1 MKSKNNKQDLEG
13 ASLEVASLEDASL
26 EGLSLEGVGLEGL
39 GLDGLGLDGLGLDGL
54 GLEDAGLED
63 AKEEKKAFTLN
74 NTNAI
79 TLINFYKIFKDL
91 LMDLNSSFNDKVG
104 SVIANNK
111 DYQLIIYYCLPNYK
125 ENMNADEYINS
136 ISLDSI
142 DINFMTSL
150 NNVYE
155 YCKHTFAVRSIDIL
169 YQNEDIFLNKG
180 NVKNNTNDAICTM
193 FLPDIEFS
201 DLYYD
206 DTSSQTKQTLWKY
219 LQLLLFNII
228 TSIDDIS
235 FFGNSLELLK
245 IIDSEN
251 LSAKIQSTVEEL
263 SNIFSFKENNVPK
276 KNNTKGEEEGEEEE
290 EENEEHGDFP
300 NMASL
305 FDISGSPFAM
315 FNTMFN
321 DLSNNFREFSENIG
335 ENMRTN
341 ADGSNA
347 DGTNTDGET
356 KHNDYA
362 IPDKDELF
370 SHLNNLI
377 NGKIGSLAKE
387 IAEETSK
394 DFDLDA
400 DNLGDVN
407 DVLKGFMKNPSKML
421 GLIDNINKKINN
433 KMKDGSIKESELLEE
448 ATEIFKNMKNMPGM
462 TNFNDIL
469 KSMNLDKFMPKGGK
483 INPNTFQNMMEQNVK
498 MSKMKERM
506 RKKAETNKDYAAS
519 AAATKAANA
528 ANATNANT
536 SKATDLQDLTANLS
550 SLMEEMKSNTSFIE
564 DIIKNQGN
572 AAPTPRLTDEQSKRS
587 SNNKKKANR
596 KKN

>member
-1 MKSKNNKQDLEG
+1 MTSKNNKPDLE
-13 ASLEVASLEDASL
+13 D
-26 EGLSLEGVGLEGL
+26 VGLKDVGL
-39 GLDGLGLDGLGLDGL
+39 K
-54 GLEDAGLED
+54 DA
-63 AKEEKKAFTLN
+63 KAFTLN
-74 NTNAI
+74 NITAI

-91 LMDLNSSFNDKVG
+91 LNDLNTSFSDKVG
-104 SVIANNK
+104 PLIENNK
-111 DYQLIIYYCLPNYK
+111 DYQLIINYNLPHYK

-136 ISLDSI
+136 ITLDSI

-169 YQNEDIFLNKG
+169 YQNEDIFLNKD
-180 NVKNNTNDAICTM
+180 NVKNSNRDDNVICTM
-193 FLPDIEFS
+193 FLPDIDFA

-206 DTSSQTKQTLWKY
+206 DTSSQTKQTIWKY

-263 SNIFSFKENNVPK
+263 SNIFSFKENKVPK
-276 KNNTKGEEEGEEEE
+276 KNNDDQESKEEGEEEDGE
-290 EENEEHGDFP
+290 EGEDNSHGLGDLP
-300 NMASL
+300 NMESL
-305 FDISGSPFAM
+305 

-321 DLSNNFREFSENIG
+321 DLSNNFKDFSENMKNRG
-335 ENMRTN
+335 NDDN
-341 ADGSNA
+341 DNNDGN
-347 DGTNTDGET
+347 DGNDGNDVNRGNGDNN

-362 IPDKDELF
+362 IPDKEELF

-394 DFDLDA
+394 DFDLDGE
-400 DNLGDVN
+400 NLEDVN
-407 DVLKGFMKNPSKML
+407 ELLKNFMKNPSKMM

-483 INPNTFQNMMEQNVK
+483 INPNAFQNMMEQNVK

-506 RKKAETNKDYAAS
+506 RKKAENNKDYAAN
-519 AAATKAANA
+519 AQNAAANA
-528 ANATNANT
+528 QNAAAMKNAN
-536 SKATDLQDLTANLS
+536 DLQDLTANLS

-564 DIIKNQGN
+564 DIIKNQSN
-572 AAPTPRLTDEQSKRS
+572 SNSAASTPRSNDEHSKRG
-587 SNNKKKANR
+587 SNNKKKAHR

>member
-1 MKSKNNKQDLEG
+1 MKSKNNKP
-13 ASLEVASLEDASL
+13 
-26 EGLSLEGVGLEGL
+26 
-39 GLDGLGLDGLGLDGL
+39 
-54 GLEDAGLED
+54 GLEDAGLKEDTCLEVED
-63 AKEEKKAFTLN
+63 ASLKDASSKDEKKAFTLN
-74 NTNAI
+74 NVNAI

-91 LMDLNSSFNDKVG
+91 LNDLNSSFNDKVG
-104 SVIANNK
+104 SLIENNK
-111 DYQLIIYYCLPNYK
+111 DYQLIINYSLPQYK

-136 ISLDSI
+136 ITLDSI

-180 NVKNNTNDAICTM
+180 NVKNSNSDDNVICTM
-193 FLPDIEFS
+193 FLPDIDFA

-263 SNIFSFKENNVPK
+263 SNIFSFKENKVPK
-276 KNNTKGEEEGEEEE
+276 KNNDDQECKEEEDDEDDS
-290 EENEEHGDFP
+290 HGLGDLP
-300 NMASL
+300 NMEGL

-321 DLSNNFREFSENIG
+321 DLSNNFKEFSENMKNHHADSADDANDANDADA
-335 ENMRTN
+335 EHTN
-341 ADGSNA
+341 KN
-347 DGTNTDGET
+347 N

-362 IPDKDELF
+362 IPDKEELF

-394 DFDLDA
+394 DFDLDSE
-400 DNLGDVN
+400 NLGDVN
-407 DVLKGFMKNPSKML
+407 DLLKGFMKNPSKMM
-421 GLIDNINKKINN
+421 GLIDNINKKINH

-506 RKKAETNKDYAAS
+506 RKKAENNKDYAAQD
-519 AAATKAANA
+519 AQKNAPQDAQKNA
-528 ANATNANT
+528 AYTKNAN
-536 SKATDLQDLTANLS
+536 DLQDLTANLS

-572 AAPTPRLTDEQSKRS
+572 SNSAASTPRSNDEHSKRS
-587 SNNKKKANR
+587 TNNKKKAHR

>member
-1 MKSKNNKQDLEG
+1 MKSKNNKPGLEDT
-13 ASLEVASLEDASL
+13 SLEVEDSCLEVEDAS
-26 EGLSLEGVGLEGL
+26 SK
-39 GLDGLGLDGLGLDGL
+39 D
-54 GLEDAGLED
+54 
-63 AKEEKKAFTLN
+63 EKKAFTLN
-74 NTNAI
+74 NITAI

-91 LMDLNSSFNDKVG
+91 LNDLNTSFNDKVG
-104 SVIANNK
+104 SLIENNK
-111 DYQLIIYYCLPNYK
+111 DYQLIINYNLPHYK

-136 ISLDSI
+136 ITLDSI

-155 YCKHTFAVRSIDIL
+155 YCKHSFAVRSIDIL

-180 NVKNNTNDAICTM
+180 NVKNSNSNDTVICTM
-193 FLPDIEFS
+193 FLPDIDFA

-206 DTSSQTKQTLWKY
+206 DTSLQTKQTIWKY

-263 SNIFSFKENNVPK
+263 SNIFSFKENKVPK
-276 KNNTKGEEEGEEEE
+276 KNNDDQESKEEEGDGEEGEDDS
-290 EENEEHGDFP
+290 HGLGDLP
-300 NMASL
+300 NMEGL
-305 FDISGSPFAM
+305 

-321 DLSNNFREFSENIG
+321 DLSNNFKDFSENMKNHTDADADTEAEADTEADNG
-335 ENMRTN
+335 ADAEHTN
-341 ADGSNA
+341 KN
-347 DGTNTDGET
+347 N

-362 IPDKDELF
+362 IPDKEELF

-394 DFDLDA
+394 DFDLESE
-400 DNLGDVN
+400 NLEDVN
-407 DVLKGFMKNPSKML
+407 ELLKSFMKNPSKMM

-483 INPNTFQNMMEQNVK
+483 INPNAFQNMMEQNVK

-506 RKKAETNKDYAAS
+506 RKKAENNKDYAAN
-519 AAATKAANA
+519 AQNAAANA
-528 ANATNANT
+528 QNSAANAQNAAAMKN
-536 SKATDLQDLTANLS
+536 ADDLQDLTANLS

-572 AAPTPRLTDEQSKRS
+572 SNSAASTPRSNDEHSKRG
-587 SNNKKKANR
+587 SNNKKKAHR

>member
-1 MKSKNNKQDLEG
+1 MKSKNNKPDLEDT
-13 ASLEVASLEDASL
+13 SLEVEDACLEVEDAS
-26 EGLSLEGVGLEGL
+26 SK
-39 GLDGLGLDGLGLDGL
+39 D
-54 GLEDAGLED
+54 
-63 AKEEKKAFTLN
+63 EKKAFTLN
-74 NTNAI
+74 NITAI

-91 LMDLNSSFNDKVG
+91 LNDLNTSFNDKVG
-104 SVIANNK
+104 PLIENNK
-111 DYQLIIYYCLPNYK
+111 DYQLIINYNLPHYK

-136 ISLDSI
+136 ITLDSI

-169 YQNEDIFLNKG
+169 YQNEDIFLNKD
-180 NVKNNTNDAICTM
+180 NVKNSNRDDNVICTM
-193 FLPDIEFS
+193 FLPDIDFA

-206 DTSSQTKQTLWKY
+206 DTSSQTKQTIWKY

-263 SNIFSFKENNVPK
+263 SNIFSFKDNKVPK
-276 KNNTKGEEEGEEEE
+276 KNNDDQESKEEEE
-290 EENEEHGDFP
+290 EEDGEEGDSHGLGDLP
-300 NMASL
+300 NMEGL
-305 FDISGSPFAM
+305 

-321 DLSNNFREFSENIG
+321 DLSNNFKDFSENMKNHNDADADADDAG
-335 ENMRTN
+335 E
-341 ADGSNA
+341 ADN
-347 DGTNTDGET
+347 DGNDVNRGNRDNN

-362 IPDKDELF
+362 IPDKEELF

-394 DFDLDA
+394 DFDLDGE
-400 DNLGDVN
+400 NLEDVN
-407 DVLKGFMKNPSKML
+407 DLLKNFMKNPSKMM

-483 INPNTFQNMMEQNVK
+483 INPNAFQNMMEQNVK

-506 RKKAETNKDYAAS
+506 RKKAETNKDYAAN
-519 AAATKAANA
+519 AQNAAANA
-528 ANATNANT
+528 QNAAAMKNAD
-536 SKATDLQDLTANLS
+536 DLQDLTANLS

-572 AAPTPRLTDEQSKRS
+572 SNSAASTPRSNDEHSKRG
-587 SNNKKKANR
+587 SNNKKKAHR

>member
-1 MKSKNNKQDLEG
+1 MTSKNNKQCF
-13 ASLEVASLEDASL
+13 EDTK
-26 EGLSLEGVGLEGL
+26 
-39 GLDGLGLDGLGLDGL
+39 
-54 GLEDAGLED
+54 ED
-63 AKEEKKAFTLN
+63 KTTFTLN
-74 NTNAI
+74 NVNAI

-91 LMDLNSSFNDKVG
+91 LIDLNNSFNDKVG
-104 SVIANNK
+104 SLIENNK
-111 DYQLIIYYCLPNYK
+111 DYQLIINYSLPHYK

-142 DINFMTSL
+142 DINFMMSL

-180 NVKNNTNDAICTM
+180 NVKNSNSNDNAICTM

-263 SNIFSFKENNVPK
+263 SNIFSFKENKAPK
-276 KNNTKGEEEGEEEE
+276 KNNDDQECKEEEGDEDDS
-290 EENEEHGDFP
+290 HGLGDLP
-300 NMASL
+300 NMEGL

-321 DLSNNFREFSENIG
+321 DLSNNFKEFSENMNDNSG
-335 ENMRTN
+335 DSDNN
-341 ADGSNA
+341 
-347 DGTNTDGET
+347 

-362 IPDKDELF
+362 IPDKEELF

-394 DFDLDA
+394 DFDLESE
-400 DNLGDVN
+400 NLGDVN
-407 DVLKGFMKNPSKML
+407 DLLKGFMKNPSKMM

-506 RKKAETNKDYAAS
+506 RKKAENNKDYAA
-519 AAATKAANA
+519 ATN
-528 ANATNANT
+528 ANATNAN
-536 SKATDLQDLTANLS
+536 ATNANVTNAAAMKSANDLQDSQNLLPNS
-550 SLMEEMKSNTSFIE
+550 ISQT
-564 DIIKNQGN
+564 
-572 AAPTPRLTDEQSKRS
+572 RS
-587 SNNKKKANR
+587 SKAN
-596 KKN
+596 KESKLL